1 VISEWIADRRRVLE
15 GSCRPIDLAASHEW
29 SLVNGRLEHS
39 NGAFFS
45 VCGVTA
51 DAPGQFFHRT
61 SFPLIDQ
68 PEIGLLAF
76 LVTGGG
82 NGKDW
87 LLQAKSEPGAVHW
100 VQIGPTVQATESN
113 YLRRH
118 GGAETR
124 FLDYFTDGLGNITCG
139 ELQSEQGSRFLNKYN
154 RNAIVEIDARFTP
167 EHENWNWYTS
177 DDVRTAL
184 AQDFLI
190 NTDSRSVIATH
201 AWRFLRDREAL
212 FTGETQL
219 NGHESLRQALA
230 ESYAMGAA
238 SSHHILAGLQ
248 RTRNAVQIRL
258 EPCSLHA
265 LPGWRLTDSGLESI
279 ERKAYD
285 GFVRYYAIEAPQ
297 REKERWDQPCIGAE
311 QDQCCALVIADIDG
325 VAKVG
330 LRYSVEPGFANR
342 VQLGPS
348 YQSDCGNPLQVE
360 ALLAQTTLPP
370 VLQLRQSD
378 EGGRFMHLV
387 MIYSIYDYRGQD
399 IGATEDALLW
409 VNLAELEW
417 LCRQSGVITNE
428 ARSAVSLLLALA

>member
-1 VISEWIADRRRVLE
+1 VISKWIADRRRELE
-15 GSCRPIDLAASHEW
+15 GSCRRIDLAASHEW
-29 SLVNGRLEHS
+29 RLVNGRLEHCD
-39 NGAFFS
+39 GAFFS

-51 DAPGQFFHRT
+51 DAPGQVFHQA

-76 LVTGGG
+76 LVADGD

-118 GGAETR
+118 GGAATR
-124 FLDYFTDGLGNITCG
+124 FLDYFMDDVGNITCG
-139 ELQSEQGSRFLNKYN
+139 ELQSEQGTRFLNKYN
-154 RNAIVEIDARFTP
+154 RNAIVEIKHRPAP
-167 EHENWNWYTS
+167 EHDNWNWHTA
-177 DDVRTAL
+177 DEVRTAL

-201 AWRFLRDREAL
+201 SWRFLRAREAL
-212 FTGETQL
+212 FTGETRL
-219 NGHESLRQALA
+219 NGYENLRRALA
-230 ESYAMGAA
+230 ESHAEGAVG
-238 SSHHILAGLQ
+238 SQRVLAGLEEA
-248 RTRNAVQIRL
+248 RKSVQIRL
-258 EPCSLHA
+258 EPCPLHA
-265 LPGWRLTDSGLESI
+265 LPGWRLTDSGLAMV
-279 ERKAYD
+279 ERTAYD

-297 REKERWDQPCIGAE
+297 RERERWDQPCIGAD
-311 QDQCCALVIADIDG
+311 QDQSCALIIADIEG
-325 VAKVG
+325 VTKVG
-330 LRYSVEPGFANR
+330 LRYSVEPGFANC

-348 YQSDCGNPLQVE
+348 YQSDCGNPAQVE
-360 ALLAQTTLPP
+360 ALLERTALPP

-387 MIYSIYDYRGQD
+387 MIYTIYDYRGQD
-399 IGATEDALLW
+399 IGAVEDVLVW

-417 LCRQSGVITNE
+417 LCRQPGALTNE